1 MVMASLSPGFSPVP
15 HFPVE
20 LTAPDLSDWIGK
32 GRDIPGFVTF
42 DAASPGPHVALTA
55 LVHGNEIAGAIVLD
69 RLLRAGV
76 RPRRGRLTFGF
87 VNLAAFARF
96 DPRQPTASRFV
107 DEDMNRLWDRSVLD
121 GPRRSCELARARAIR
136 PLIETVDVLLDLH
149 SMLWLSGPLTLCGPA
164 PAGRALALALG
175 APDLVVIDPGHASG
189 RRLID
194 YARFDSGAGAACLV
208 EAGQH
213 WRAATVEMML
223 AAIAGCLR
231 HTGLVPEHPALP
243 AVRRG
248 VLRLAEVSATVTV
261 EAPGFTFVEPFAGN
275 TVLARKGTLIAHDGA
290 REIRTPH
297 DDCLL
302 VMPNLRPATGHT
314 AIRLARFLDAN
325 DRL

>member
-1 MVMASLSPGFSPVP
+1 MASLSPGFSPVP
-15 HFPVE
+15 QFTVE
-20 LTAPDLSDWIGK
+20 LTAPDLSPWLGAA
-32 GRDIPGFVTF
+32 RDIPGFITF
-42 DAASPGPHVALTA
+42 DSAVPGPHVALTA
-55 LVHGNEIAGAIVLD
+55 LVHGNEIAGAVALD

-107 DEDMNRLWDRSVLD
+107 DEDLNRLWDHAVLD

-164 PAGRALALALG
+164 AAGRDLALG
-175 APDLVVIDPGHASG
+175 LGVPDLVVIDPGHASG

-194 YARFDSGAGAACLV
+194 YARFEGGPGAACLV

-223 AAIAGCLR
+223 ASIAGCLR
-231 HTGLVPEHPALP
+231 HTGVVPDHPALP
-243 AVRRG
+243 AERG
-248 VLRLAEVSATVTV
+248 ERPRLAMVSATVTA

-275 TVLARKGTLIAHDGA
+275 TVLARRGTLIARDGE

-302 VMPNLRPATGHT
+302 VMPNLRPTTGHT
-314 AIRLARFLDAN
+314 AIRLARFLSAADGP
-325 DRL
+325 